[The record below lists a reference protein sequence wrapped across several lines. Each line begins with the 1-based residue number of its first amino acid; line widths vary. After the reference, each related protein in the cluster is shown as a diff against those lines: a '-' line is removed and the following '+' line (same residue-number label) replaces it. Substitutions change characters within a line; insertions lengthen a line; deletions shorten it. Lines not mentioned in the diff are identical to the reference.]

1 MEDAIFVRELRNGLK
16 KEIEIIE
23 VDANME
29 DPEFAAAV
37 MSAARHMF

>member
-1 MEDAIFVRELRNGLK
+1 VRGLRNRLK

-29 DPEFAAAV
+29 DPEFARAV
-37 MSAARHMF
+37 ISAAREVL